1 MQRCTLT
8 RSMTAVL
15 AVVTLA
21 ATGCLGAK
29 DATDPNRGAEAK
41 DVTLTIGRTR
51 SPAARTPS
59 RRSGSAT
66 T

>member
-8 RSMTAVL
+8 RSLAVAL
-15 AVVTLA
+15 AVVTVA
-21 ATGCLGAK
+21 ATGCLGSK
-29 DATDPNRGAEAK
+29 DATDPDRGAEAK

-51 SPAARTPS
+51 SPAARTRRKRTGS
-59 RRSGSAT
+59 RT